1 MQTFQHKWEALQE
14 RIARSAERA
23 GRDPGDVTVVA
34 VTKTRTPQEVEA
46 ALQSGLH
53 SVGENRVQE
62 VESKKPQVDLSGCWH
77 LIGHLQ
83 TNKAAKA
90 VALFDMVQSVDNLK
104 LATALDRHAGLAER
118 RLDILVQVNTSGA
131 AQQSGVSPD
140 DLESLIALIAPLPH
154 LRLCGLMTIGAHSD
168 EEAIVRASF
177 SQLRQARDRLANLG
191 IDGIELDCLSMGM
204 SNDFE
209 WAIAE
214 GASMLRLGSV
224 LFGPRNT

>member
-1 MQTFQHKWEALQE
+1 MQTFLHRWEALQE
-14 RIARSAERA
+14 RIARAAERA
-23 GRDPGDVTVVA
+23 ERNPRAITVVA
-34 VTKTRTPQEVEA
+34 VTKTRTPQEVET

-53 SVGENRVQE
+53 SVGENRIQE
-62 VESKKPQVDLSGCWH
+62 TEAKKPQVNPPGRWH

-90 VALFDMVQSVDNLK
+90 VALFDMVQSVDSLK
-104 LATALDRHAGLAER
+104 LATALDRHAARSER

-140 DLESLIALIAPLPH
+140 ALEPLIAQIAPLPH

-168 EEAIVRASF
+168 EEAVVRASF
-177 SQLRQARDRLANLG
+177 SQLRQERDRLTDLH
-191 IDGIELDCLSMGM
+191 IDGVELDCLSMGM
-204 SNDFE
+204 SGDFE

-214 GASMLRLGSV
+214 GSSMLRLGSV